1 MRSDGCKSIVRIINR
16 WGERVGK
23 YQAGDKV
30 VIRKDL
36 IAHESYG
43 AFTWLNGMEYL
54 KEKDYVIITDSDLQ
68 GDYWIKEG
76 WFISELMIQG
86 LYQDK

>member
-1 MRSDGCKSIVRIINR
+1 MS
-16 WGERVGK
+16 K
-23 YQAGDKV
+23 YKKGDKV
-30 VIRKDL
+30 AIRKDL
-36 IAHESYG
+36 IANERYG
-43 AFTWLNGMEYL
+43 AFTWLSGMEYL

-76 WFISELMIQG
+76 WFISDLMIQG